1 LEAATSK
8 PVKVSKTNDLNLSWR
23 DTRYHRFYT
32 VVDQLVD
39 ELQEHIWAKS
49 GKPKRRLK
57 GDGLEKLH
65 YSVEC
70 LVRDCMAVVLQR
82 KRKSEAAIRKG
93 QYYYSSER
101 PDQMLT
107 YSIHI
112 ERAFE
117 GLVELGCIWKLL
129 SLATSIVMDV
139 RTAHLQAG

>member
-1 LEAATSK
+1 MGI
-8 PVKVSKTNDLNLSWR
+8 
-23 DTRYHRFYT
+23 
-32 VVDQLVD
+32 
-39 ELQEHIWAKS
+39 EHSADRQ
-49 GKPKRRLK
+49 RRLK

-65 YSVEC
+65 YPVAC

-117 GLVELGCIWKLL
+117 CASADTGMKIASVCEGNV
-129 SLATSIVMDV
+129 IVGM
-139 RTAHLQAG
+139 

>member
-1 LEAATSK
+1 MKEAVNEF
-8 PVKVSKTNDLNLSWR
+8 VKANSVDILKLSWR
-23 DTRYHRFYT
+23 DHKYQRFYT

-39 ELQEHIWAKS
+39 ELQEHVWVKT
-49 GKPKRRLK
+49 GKAKRRLK

-70 LVRDCMAVVLQR
+70 LGRDCMAVVLQR

-101 PDQMLT
+101 PAKMLT

-112 ERAFE
+112 ERAFQ
-117 GLVELGCIWKLL
+117 GLVELTLFSRFFGQII
-129 SLATSIVMDV
+129 SIL
-139 RTAHLQAG
+139 HKI